1 MSTLFNTSTG
11 SSADLGH
18 YKNTVVSNP
27 YAAPAVQI
35 SAATI
40 AGVHSTRITYQG
52 RVICLTQQLAQFYGC
67 DQEHILDNHRK
78 NSERFEEGKHFV
90 RIDGD
95 AFRAFKDGLPEI
107 IREPLKFAPKAI
119 LWTEMGAAR
128 HAKMLTTDRAWDVF
142 EQLEEAYFRQAGQPS
157 APTIDSHEGALLA
170 LQQLA
175 TQQLALIQ
183 ENKRT
188 AAELAL
194 AAPKAEF
201 VDRYVQPGTGS
212 MGLRQVCKVL
222 GAKQNE
228 FTDFLLQRGLMY
240 RTTPQGPL
248 TPRAEHMHSGRF
260 EAKTGTAEHGET
272 SHAYVHYKFSTKG
285 VTWIAGLWAQH
296 KAKLACMEV
305 A

>member
-1 MSTLFNTSTG
+1 MSTTFNPSASTP
-11 SSADLGH
+11 GH
-18 YKNTVVSNP
+18 YKNNVATTPV
-27 YAAPAVQI
+27 VQI
-35 SAATI
+35 SSTTI
-40 AGVHSTRITYQG
+40 AGVPSTRIAYQG
-52 RVICLTQQLAQFYGC
+52 RVICLTQQLAQLYSC
-67 DQEHILDNHRK
+67 SDRNITDNYQR
-78 NSERFEEGKHFV
+78 NSNHFEEGKHF
-90 RIDGD
+90 IKLEGESLQE
-95 AFRAFKDGLPEI
+95 FRDLYPADSGVQISPMARSLF
-107 IREPLKFAPKAI
+107 
-119 LWTEMGAAR
+119 LWTERGAAR
-128 HAKMLTTDRAWDVF
+128 HAKMLTTDRAWDVY
-142 EQLEEAYFRQAGQPS
+142 EQLEEAYFCSSGQPS

-194 AAPKAEF
+194 AAPKADF

-272 SHAYVHYKFSTKG
+272 SHAYVHYKFSPKG
-285 VTWIAGLWAQH
+285 VTWIAGLWGQH
-296 KAKLACMEV
+296 KAKLACMEE

>member
-1 MSTLFNTSTG
+1 MSITVNH
-11 SSADLGH
+11 SAL
-18 YKNTVVSNP
+18 
-27 YAAPAVQI
+27 PAMQI
-35 SAATI
+35 STETI

-52 RVICLTQQLAQFYGC
+52 RVICLTQQLAQFYC
-67 DQEHILDNHRK
+67 CTEKNIRDNYANNRD
-78 NSERFEEGKHFV
+78 RFEEGKHF
-90 RIDGD
+90 IFLEGD
-95 AFRAFKDGLPEI
+95 ALNQFKQGIPDEI
-107 IREPLKFAPKAI
+107 GDPLKFTARLM
-119 LWTEMGAAR
+119 LWTELGAAR

-170 LQQLA
+170 LQQMTA
-175 TQQLALIQ
+175 QQLALIQ

-228 FTDFLLQRGLMY
+228 LTSFLLQRGLMY

-248 TPRAEHMHSGRF
+248 TPRAEHMHAGRF

-272 SHAYVHYKFSTKG
+272 SHAYVHYKFSPKG
-285 VTWIAGLWAQH
+285 VTWIAGLWGQH
-296 KAKLACMEV
+296 KAMLAQQVEV
-305 A
+305 